1 MEFGIETLLII
12 SFLFFAAALLYSS
25 VGHGGGS
32 AYLAM
37 MALFG
42 FAPDT
47 MKTTALSL
55 NIIVSFIA
63 TIKYYRASYF
73 SWRLFWPF
81 ALTSI
86 PLAFIGGWLRLPG
99 GVYRTVVGFIL
110 LFAAYQFF
118 KPVSKTANED
128 YKQPNIAAS
137 LLIGS
142 GIGILSGLT
151 GVGGGIFLSPL
162 LVFLRWADF
171 RTISGIA
178 APFILVN
185 SISGLFGHWAKVKA
199 LPESILLFGIAVVIG
214 GLIGSELGSRRLS
227 TPALRK
233 LLGLVL
239 AIAGLKFILS

>member
-42 FAPDT
+42 FAPEA
-47 MKTTALSL
+47 MKPTALSL

-63 TIKYYRASYF
+63 AIKYYRASHF

-99 GVYRTVVGFIL
+99 GIYRTVVGFVLI
-110 LFAAYQFF
+110 FAAYQFF
-118 KPVSKTANED
+118 KTVSKAANED
-128 YKQPNIAAS
+128 YKQPGITVS

-151 GVGGGIFLSPL
+151 GVGGGIFLSPV
-162 LVFLRWADF
+162 LVFLRSAEF
-171 RTISGIA
+171 C
-178 APFILVN
+178 
-185 SISGLFGHWAKVKA
+185 SI
-199 LPESILLFGIAVVIG
+199 
-214 GLIGSELGSRRLS
+214 
-227 TPALRK
+227 
-233 LLGLVL
+233 
-239 AIAGLKFILS
+239 